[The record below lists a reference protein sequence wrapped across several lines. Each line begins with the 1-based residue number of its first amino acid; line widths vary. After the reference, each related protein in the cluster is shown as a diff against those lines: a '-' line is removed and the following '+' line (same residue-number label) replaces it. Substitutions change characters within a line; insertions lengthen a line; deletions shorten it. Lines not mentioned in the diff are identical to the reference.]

1 MSFSGKAIHHV
12 YSSQGQEA
20 FFAGHVAAFTEL
32 GGVPAGE
39 IRYDNL
45 SSAVRRV
52 GTVALRP
59 SVGFLVALASSRCRA
74 VAE

>member
-1 MSFSGKAIHHV
+1 MSFSGKAIHRV

-32 GGVPAGE
+32 GGVPAGD

-52 GTVALRP
+52 
-59 SVGFLVALASSRCRA
+59 
-74 VAE
+74 